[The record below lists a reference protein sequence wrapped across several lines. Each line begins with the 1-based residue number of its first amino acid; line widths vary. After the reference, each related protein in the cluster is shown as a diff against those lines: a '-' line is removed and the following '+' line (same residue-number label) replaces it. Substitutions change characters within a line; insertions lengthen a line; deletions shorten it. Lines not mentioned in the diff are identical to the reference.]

1 MQARTFL
8 ENMTHQLAKYCDSY
22 LIAIPTLCPH
32 LRYPGT
38 VPEPRRSVYSVCSS
52 SIEVLYRMNDWKI

>member
-1 MQARTFL
+1 
-8 ENMTHQLAKYCDSY
+8 MTHQLAKYCDSY

-38 VPEPRRSVYSVCSS
+38 VPEERLQCLFIFNRSF
-52 SIEVLYRMNDWKI
+52 I